1 VRAKLNK
8 SPRFNQATIKAERKK
23 DALAMAEL
31 IYDIYK
37 EKQDNDKIENGQNDA
52 NKIKDN

>member
-1 VRAKLNK
+1 
-8 SPRFNQATIKAERKK
+8 
-23 DALAMAEL
+23 MAEL